1 MQPEEDSRE
10 SGKKHYVRLK
20 REIWHR
26 AMYEIVSSI
35 ESLTETGHHLRCGDN
50 IDRTVFPHILI
61 LSADYEEQ

>member
-1 MQPEEDSRE
+1 M
-10 SGKKHYVRLK
+10 RLK

-35 ESLTETGHHLRCGDN
+35 ESLTETGHHLHCGDKV
-50 IDRTVFPHILI
+50 DRTIFPHILI